1 MVSHSYLH
9 THTHS
14 EGPTEFYL
22 RLYDFISGSVIFLNS
37 ETELRH
43 TLWPLSRSPNDVPWL
58 LTHSNTL
65 RRTHSI
71 FFEALWFYFCLYKFS
86 LSWDTHS
93 HPFPGLQM
101 MFHSYPHTHT
111 PSETHL
117 WFYLKPCDF
126 ISGFVI
132 FFKLCD
138 WAETHHPCTSTSHQ
152 MMFYSHSHTL
162 TLTETLLLF
171 YLRLYN
177 FFKQWD

>member
-1 MVSHSYLH
+1 MGIKTHWWFYFWLCDFFKQWDWAE
-9 THTHS
+9 THTPMS
-14 EGPTEFYL
+14 L
-22 RLYDFISGSVIFLNS
+22 
-37 ETELRH
+37 
-43 TLWPLSRSPNDVPWL
+43 NDVPWL

-177 FFKQWD
+177 FLKQWD